1 MKIITLPRF
10 IKKYRLLLKLN
21 PNLTKTIKAELEL
34 FSSNKYHPSLRL
46 HQLHDDLGNLYSI
59 TVTNE
64 IRIIL
69 QPVNGGIIL
78 HDIGTHN
85 QVY

>member
-10 IKKYRLLLKLN
+10 IKKYRLLIKLN
-21 PNLTKTIKAELEL
+21 PNLAKTIKAELEL
-34 FSSNKYHPSLRL
+34 FSSNKYQPSLRL

-59 TVTNE
+59 TITNE

-78 HDIGTHN
+78 HDIGTHD